1 MSSIKLKHSGG
12 NGVSI
17 ASPDTNPASDKT
29 VKLPATNGT
38 LLTTDSSPSFRNLI
52 INGAFNVAQR
62 SASSTSGGYASVDRF
77 KVVDNNTNVTIT
89 QSQHA
94 LTSSDT
100 GPWAK
105 GFRNSWKQE
114 LSAAGNGLDGTTYL
128 YLVHLIEG
136 QDIACS
142 GWDYTSASSYI
153 TLSFWFKASTNQT
166 FYGRLMA
173 NDGTTQNYP
182 FSFTA
187 TGNDTW
193 TKITKTIPGAS
204 NNQINNDNGAG
215 LKLEIALYAGA
226 DRTDSGVSLNT
237 WAAYASGTRIPD
249 MANTWITAG
258 TSSFELTGV
267 QLEVGEAATEF
278 EHRSYGEELRRCH
291 RYYYRIHPTANGDV
305 LTGSAWTPFQNVAQG
320 ITFFPVDMRTRVTA
334 LEQSGTAAHYQ
345 VSSGSGGGDCRAVP
359 TFQHGG
365 LNCAATS
372 FTLSGTPWT
381 VGDAVRPSNKTTDG
395 FLAWSAEL

>member
-1 MSSIKLKHSGG
+1 MSSTLRVNSISDAGG
-12 NGVSI
+12 ANGNAI
-17 ASPDTNPASDKT
+17 TLATDGTCTTK
-29 VKLPATNGT
+29 ATNKSG
-38 LLTTDSSPSFRNLI
+38 RNLVT
-52 INGAFNVAQR
+52 NGAFQIAQR
-62 SASSTSGGYASVDRF
+62 GASSTSGGYASVDRF
-77 KVVDNNTNVTIT
+77 KVVDNNTKVTIT

-105 GFRNSWKQE
+105 GFRYSWKQE
-114 LSAAGNGLDGTTYL
+114 LSAAGNSLDGSTYL

-136 QDIACS
+136 QDIANS

-166 FYGRLMA
+166 FYGRVMS

-204 NNQINNDNGAG
+204 NNQIDNDKTAG
-215 LKLEIALYAGA
+215 FKLEIALYAGA

-267 QLEVGEAATEF
+267 QLEVGDYATDF
-278 EHRSYGEELRRCH
+278 EHRTYGDELLRCQ
-291 RYYYRIHPTANGDV
+291 RYFWMAADGSRATNEHVGLFAAYGSTDIRADFQHPVQMRA
-305 LTGSAWTPFQNVAQG
+305 TPSKYEVVGAQG
-320 ITFFPVDMRTRVTA
+320 SNYWRCYAAGGVFYPDFLDAIKGTNTA
-334 LEQSGTAAHYQ
+334 TAVAISDD
-345 VSSGSGGGDCRAVP
+345 VSTTAGYVGFWRCND
-359 TFQHGG
+359 
-365 LNCAATS
+365 AAAR
-372 FTLSGTPWT
+372 L
-381 VGDAVRPSNKTTDG
+381 G
-395 FLAWSAEL
+395 FNAEL

>member
-1 MSSIKLKHSGG
+1 MSTLKVNAISDAAGANG
-12 NGVSI
+12 NAITLATDGTCTAKV
-17 ASPDTNPASDKT
+17 TNNLS
-29 VKLPATNGT
+29 N
-38 LLTTDSSPSFRNLI
+38 RNLI
-52 INGAFNVAQR
+52 LNGAFNVAQR

-105 GFRNSWKQE
+105 GFRKSWKQE

-136 QDIACS
+136 QDIANS

-166 FYGRLMA
+166 FYGRVMS

-204 NNQINNDNGAG
+204 NNQIDNDNGAG
-215 LKLEIALYAGA
+215 FKLEIALYAGA

-267 QLEVGEAATEF
+267 QLEVSDYATEF
-278 EHRSYGEELRRCH
+278 EHLSYGDELLKCQ
-291 RYYYRIHPTANGDV
+291 RYYENITGPSVTSTSASETLIGVAQAYTTARALANWTYKVQKRAYPSVSTDTASDVEVLVSGTGWRAAGSFGGNTNIYATRLDVDSVSSSPMTAGHCCEMRLISDGRIHMD
-305 LTGSAWTPFQNVAQG
+305 
-320 ITFFPVDMRTRVTA
+320 
-334 LEQSGTAAHYQ
+334 
-345 VSSGSGGGDCRAVP
+345 
-359 TFQHGG
+359 
-365 LNCAATS
+365 
-372 FTLSGTPWT
+372 
-381 VGDAVRPSNKTTDG
+381 
-395 FLAWSAEL
+395 AEL

>member
-1 MSSIKLKHSGG
+1 MSQLKVNAISDAAGANG
-12 NGVSI
+12 NAITLATDGSCI
-17 ASPDTNPASDKT
+17 AKVTNNLS
-29 VKLPATNGT
+29 N
-38 LLTTDSSPSFRNLI
+38 RNLI
-52 INGAFNVAQR
+52 INGAFNLAQR

-105 GFRNSWKQE
+105 GFRKSWKQE

-136 QDIACS
+136 QDIANS

-166 FYGRLMA
+166 FYGRVMS

-204 NNQINNDNGAG
+204 NNQIDNDNTAG
-215 LKLEIALYAGA
+215 FKLEIALYAGA

-267 QLEVGEAATEF
+267 QLEVSDYATDF
-278 EHRSYGEELRRCH
+278 EHRTYGDELLKCQRYFTRIGYGKQYAYVISGIMASTTQPRCH
-291 RYYYRIHPTANGDV
+291 IQLPTTMRAAPTASEV
-305 LTGSAWTPFQNVAQG
+305 GSL
-320 ITFFPVDMRTRVTA
+320 IVDSETAAGQEVTA
-334 LEQSGTAAHYQ
+334 V
-345 VSSGSGGGDCRAVP
+345 VSSETTKDGGRLQFACNTHSAGAGQSIQIYCD
-359 TFQHGG
+359 
-365 LNCAATS
+365 NATS
-372 FTLSGTPWT
+372 GLDF
-381 VGDAVRPSNKTTDG
+381 
-395 FLAWSAEL
+395 SAEL